1 MNILVTGVAGFIGS
15 HLAERFLS
23 NGDHVIGMDNF
34 DSFYPRPIKEN
45 NLKSLLKNP
54 NFSFE
59 EGDICDIDFI
69 NNLFAKYK
77 IDKVIHLAAKAGVR
91 PSIAHPSAYYSVNV
105 LGTLNILDVMNQYKV
120 KKLIFASSSSVYG
133 NNHKIP
139 FIESDNVDFP
149 ISPYAATKKAGEL
162 LTHTY
167 HHLYDFQVINLR
179 FFTVYGPRQRPDLA
193 IHKFFKS
200 IYNSK
205 PIDVYGNG
213 STSRDYTYVDDIVDG
228 IVRSSD
234 YLETNNKIYEII
246 NLGNNSPISL
256 IDLINKIEVITGKQ
270 IQKNVQEM
278 QEGDVDRTYADISKA
293 KKLLGYNPHTSMEQG
308 LVNFKLWYEENY

>member
-1 MNILVTGVAGFIGS
+1 MNILITGVAGFIGS
-15 HLAERFLS
+15 HVAERLLS
-23 NGDHVIGMDNF
+23 DGYHVIGIDNF

-45 NLKSLLKNP
+45 NLKLLLKNP

-162 LTHTY
+162 LIHTY

-193 IHKFFKS
+193 IYKFFKS

-213 STSRDYTYVDDIVDG
+213 STSRDYTYVNDIVDG

-234 YLETNNKIYEII
+234 YLENNNKIYEII

-256 IDLINKIEVITGKQ
+256 IDLINKIEVVTGKQ